1 MNILKKKLYYKFLD
15 LQRLSR
21 FTGEVGLCDFAISVL
36 NKIKNISDENFDVE
50 LYDTKK
56 TIFTDKEKTFIDEY
70 IATGQIQFIEDKIVS
85 LPKWVWLLI
94 MPEYIPIEELKFI
107 FNLNSATL

>member
-56 TIFTDKEKTFIDEY
+56 QFL
-70 IATGQIQFIEDKIVS
+70 QIRK
-85 LPKWVWLLI
+85 KRLLMNI
-94 MPEYIPIEELKFI
+94 
-107 FNLNSATL
+107 

>member
-70 IATGQIQFIEDKIVS
+70 IATGQIQFIED
-85 LPKWVWLLI
+85 
-94 MPEYIPIEELKFI
+94 I
-107 FNLNSATL
+107 FTQMGLVADYARVYPDRRVKVYL

>member
-36 NKIKNISDENFDVE
+36 NKIKGN
-50 LYDTKK
+50 
-56 TIFTDKEKTFIDEY
+56 Y
-70 IATGQIQFIEDKIVS
+70 IQSYSLTLVKI
-85 LPKWVWLLI
+85 
-94 MPEYIPIEELKFI
+94 
-107 FNLNSATL
+107 

>member
-56 TIFTDKEKTFIDEY
+56 SKFSSLMFLILFSTE
-70 IATGQIQFIEDKIVS
+70 IAKSQT
-85 LPKWVWLLI
+85 
-94 MPEYIPIEELKFI
+94 
-107 FNLNSATL
+107 

>member
-36 NKIKNISDENFDVE
+36 NKIKNISDERVCR
-50 LYDTKK
+50 
-56 TIFTDKEKTFIDEY
+56 
-70 IATGQIQFIEDKIVS
+70 
-85 LPKWVWLLI
+85 
-94 MPEYIPIEELKFI
+94 
-107 FNLNSATL
+107 